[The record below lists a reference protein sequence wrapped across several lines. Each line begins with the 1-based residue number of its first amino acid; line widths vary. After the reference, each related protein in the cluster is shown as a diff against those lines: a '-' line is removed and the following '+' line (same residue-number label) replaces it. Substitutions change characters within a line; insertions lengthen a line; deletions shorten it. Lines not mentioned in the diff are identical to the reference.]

1 VKTRISGGEAKMAIS
16 EKLMDLL
23 EREGVKFEHLTHP
36 EVYTTQEVAA
46 VEHER
51 GRCVIKVVVVKAD
64 GSFVLAGVA
73 AALKVD
79 PEALGKL
86 LGAKEVVIAEEHEFA
101 GLFPDSEVGAMPP
114 FGNLYGLPLWLDK
127 GLIACEEVAFNAGTH
142 ADTIKMSFADF
153 ERLAS
158 PEVGEFAVM
167 G

>member
-1 VKTRISGGEAKMAIS
+1 MAIS
-16 EKLMDLL
+16 KKLMDLL
-23 EREGVKFEHLTHP
+23 VREGVKFEHSTHP
-36 EVYTTQEVAA
+36 EAYTTQEVAA

-51 GRCVIKVVVVKAD
+51 GRCVIKTVVVKAD
-64 GSFVLAGVA
+64 GSFVLAGVP

-86 LGAKEVVIAEEHEFA
+86 LGAKDVAIAEEHEFA

-127 GLIACEEVAFNAGTH
+127 RLTACEEVAFNAGTH
-142 ADTIKMSFADF
+142 TDTIKMSFADF

-158 PEVGEFAVM
+158 PQVGEFAVM